1 VPHAETSTVKVST
14 DTRVFGF
21 LHIMRVM
28 VIASDGAATT
38 KRGQEMKVPS
48 SQDVETD
55 GVQRG

>member
-1 VPHAETSTVKVST
+1 
-14 DTRVFGF
+14 
-21 LHIMRVM
+21 MRVM